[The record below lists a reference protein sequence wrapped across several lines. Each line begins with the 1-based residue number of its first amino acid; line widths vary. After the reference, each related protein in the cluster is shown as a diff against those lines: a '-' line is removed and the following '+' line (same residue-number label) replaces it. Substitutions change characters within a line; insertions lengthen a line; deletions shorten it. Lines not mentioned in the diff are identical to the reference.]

1 MRLRMFDQYA
11 VKLIERFPDL
21 KLNIHDKMIRIN
33 RQWNILESRFI
44 DYLDEDFDRILQG
57 FFRLQL
63 LYIRKKTDDYLYAL
77 DLHNELLLFEE
88 WLSKTEEQLWTFETL
103 RSGDISL
110 EDFQSKLHQ
119 HTVRHF

>member
-63 LYIRKKTDDYLYAL
+63 LYIRKKTDDYLYSL